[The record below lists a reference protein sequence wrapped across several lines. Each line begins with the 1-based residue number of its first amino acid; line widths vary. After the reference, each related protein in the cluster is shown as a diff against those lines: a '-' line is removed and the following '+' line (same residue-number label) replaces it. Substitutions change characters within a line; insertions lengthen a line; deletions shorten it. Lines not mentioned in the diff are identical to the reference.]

1 MEGILKSGVVLLMT
15 TTTAIPTTFGPT
27 FFGGKNGTWQE
38 EFFDNIAYCQDQSD
52 VDQYVLK

>member
-38 EFFDNIAYCQDQSD
+38 EFFDNIAYCQDQSE
-52 VDQYVLK
+52 VY